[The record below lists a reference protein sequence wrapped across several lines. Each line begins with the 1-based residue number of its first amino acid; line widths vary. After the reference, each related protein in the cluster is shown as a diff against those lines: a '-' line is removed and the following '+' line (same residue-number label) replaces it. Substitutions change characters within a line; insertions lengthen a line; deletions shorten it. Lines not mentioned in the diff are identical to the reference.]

1 MPSAPLLE
9 QARAMAAGLRGTAA
23 VWPRRLEVWAAL
35 VDGRGDGEGGGGEGG
50 GGGGEGGGGGGEGG
64 GGSEGGGGG
73 KQALDELLNVRPS
86 LHGFSMEPLRA
97 HLQALSPTPPLT
109 ATLTLTLTLTLA
121 LTLTHPTGGA
131 ASPAPRHSA
140 LARSAARAAQG

>member
-35 VDGRGDGEGGGGEGG
+35 VDGRGDGEGGGDEGGGGGGEGG

-64 GGSEGGGGG
+64 GVVDSLASIRKSTTNTARIAAEVNGSV
-73 KQALDELLNVRPS
+73 L
-86 LHGFSMEPLRA
+86 
-97 HLQALSPTPPLT
+97 
-109 ATLTLTLTLTLA
+109 
-121 LTLTHPTGGA
+121 
-131 ASPAPRHSA
+131 
-140 LARSAARAAQG
+140 

>member
-35 VDGRGDGEGGGGEGG
+35 VDGRGDGEGGGG
-50 GGGGEGGGGGGEGG
+50 
-64 GGSEGGGGG
+64 EGGGGG

>member
-35 VDGRGDGEGGGGEGG
+35 VDGRGDGEGGGD
-50 GGGGEGGGGGGEGG
+50 EGGGGGGEGG

-109 ATLTLTLTLTLA
+109 ATLTLTRTLTLT
-121 LTLTHPTGGA
+121 LTLTHPPGGA
-131 ASPAPRHSA
+131 ASPAPRRSA
-140 LARSAARAAQG
+140 LARRPARAAQG